1 MKRNIC
7 LKDPAFILL
16 ISNSPS
22 DRADPHS
29 SSSSAAWLF
38 SVRLRLGVPRFQ
50 PHFENFRN
58 YMFHVHD
65 SRRSPRVL
73 HDVRSIMRTIL
84 YPVHVRSLFLLHVCV
99 LWQRCRSN
107 YFLRFFF
114 RTNRVSPSMPV
125 ISTVSPLCNPVSA
138 SKFQISP

>member
-73 HDVRSIMRTIL
+73 HDVRSDHLISGTRKISVPFTRLRPLAAMPL
-84 YPVHVRSLFLLHVCV
+84 KLLSSVFLSNEQGKSLDAGNIHGIPFVQSRIGLEIPDLTM
-99 LWQRCRSN
+99 N
-107 YFLRFFF
+107 
-114 RTNRVSPSMPV
+114 
-125 ISTVSPLCNPVSA
+125 
-138 SKFQISP
+138 